1 MLLDKRTVCTDL
13 GVDIHLDS
21 VAEAIRVMDKDVDIE
36 YFEKAKENNS
46 LFKMTFSAQDNGGNL
61 LAYRGKWTV
70 KMQRVDIESGRKDF
84 NTDML
89 VNDMRKS
96 DYEVKVKKIDYDEK
110 IVYVSHRMVQES
122 SQRNIVIKNL
132 DKKLKNKELVIVP
145 AEIISINSY
154 TSSSNG
160 RKLPLIY
167 VNLCGL
173 NIVGVIHIRNWANAF
188 VPNIELEAKK
198 GDICYVVVLKKKVFN
213 GKTTYICSRKAFHE
227 HTGYNPWDLVGERL
241 KEKMSVRVKVVDSD
255 PGKGTFFASIEGI
268 PYINVLCYNPDGV
281 REVRVGSEWRGYI
294 AKMDV
299 EKKYLRVKVLEKL
312 SKDKVMEE

>member
-13 GVDIHLDS
+13 GVDIQLDS
-21 VAEAIRVMDKDVDIE
+21 IAQKIQIADKDAELDF
-36 YFEKAKENNS
+36 FEKAKEKDSTFNISFSTQNNRG
-46 LFKMTFSAQDNGGNL
+46 DL

-70 KMQRVDIESGRKDF
+70 KMLRVDIESGRGNYDV
-84 NTDML
+84 DMFAD
-89 VNDMRKS
+89 DMRRT
-96 DYEVKVKKIDYDEK
+96 DYEVKVKKIDYDSK
-110 IVYVSHRMVQES
+110 IVYVSHRIIQEK
-122 SQRNIVIKNL
+122 SQRNIVIKNM
-132 DKKLKNKELVIVP
+132 DKKLKKNELVIVP
-145 AEIISINSY
+145 AKIIGVGKY
-154 TSSSNG
+154 KSSKDG
-160 RKLPLIY
+160 RQFSVIY
-167 VNLCGL
+167 VDLCGL
-173 NIVGVIHIRNWANAF
+173 NIIGSINIRNWANAF

-213 GKTTYICSRKAFHE
+213 GKTTYVCSRKAFHE

-281 REVRVGSEWRGYI
+281 REVRIGSEWRGYI